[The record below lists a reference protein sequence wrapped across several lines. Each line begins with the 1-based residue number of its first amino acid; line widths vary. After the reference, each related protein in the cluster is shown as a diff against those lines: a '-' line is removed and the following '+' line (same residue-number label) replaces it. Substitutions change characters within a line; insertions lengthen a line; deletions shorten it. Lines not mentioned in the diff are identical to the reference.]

1 MGKGEG
7 NVEKMMNSELGER
20 ERRKIKEENVFCQTA
35 AAGSGF
41 GQKGEVLRRP
51 RHHCQVS

>member
-20 ERRKIKEENVFCQTA
+20 ERRKIKENVFCQTA